1 MRTRKLLPALPAL
14 LLLLGACGGAEPTE
28 AVPQAEISAEA
39 RAYLDAALNVM
50 QANSLHRSRI
60 SWDGVR
66 TAAYQTAGAARTP
79 AETYDAIR
87 RALLILGDRHSFF
100 VAPPGGSGGGT
111 TAPEPDPVA
120 PIGASLPGGIA
131 YVSMPPFSHTA
142 SSRHADDYHALLRV
156 LDAPS
161 PCGWV
166 VDLRENPGG
175 NMWPMLAG
183 IGPVLG
189 EGLVGMFVDPDSAR
203 SLWWHRDGQAG
214 TVVPPAQASI
224 VARVSAPQYRL
235 KRQMPPVAVLTGPR
249 TASSGEAVATAFRAR
264 PATRSFGQG
273 TAGLSTANRAFRLA
287 DGAVIQ
293 LTVSTF
299 ADRTGRLYGES
310 IEPDQPVA
318 AGPVT
323 RDVDTDA
330 TLRAAVEWLRTQPP
344 CGG

>member
-1 MRTRKLLPALPAL
+1 MRTRTLLPALAFL
-14 LLLLGACGGAEPTE
+14 LLSGCGGEPTGAGPE
-28 AVPQAEISAEA
+28 PGMSAEA

-50 QANSLHRSRI
+50 QANSIHRSRVA
-60 SWDGVR
+60 WEDLR
-66 TAAYQTAGAARTP
+66 AAAHREAGAAQTP
-79 AETYDAIR
+79 AETYGAIR
-87 RALLILGDRHSFF
+87 SALRGLGDRHSFF
-100 VAPPGGSGGGT
+100 VAPTGGSGGGT
-111 TAPEPDPVA
+111 AAADSAAPMGE
-120 PIGASLPGGIA
+120 SLAGGIA

-142 SSRHADDYHALLRV
+142 SSRHADDYHALLRE
-156 LDAPS
+156 LDAAS

-203 SLWWHRDGQAG
+203 TLWWHRDGQAG
-214 TVVPPAQASI
+214 TVVPPAQAAI

-235 KRQMPPVAVLTGPR
+235 KRQMPPVAVLTGPG

-273 TAGLSTANRAFRLA
+273 TAGVSTANRGFLLT

-299 ADRTGRLYGES
+299 ADRTGKLYGES
-310 IEPDQPVA
+310 IVPDQPVA

-323 RDVDTDA
+323 RDPATDA
-330 TLRAAVEWLRTQPP
+330 TLRAGVEWLRAQPP
-344 CGG
+344 CAAGSGG